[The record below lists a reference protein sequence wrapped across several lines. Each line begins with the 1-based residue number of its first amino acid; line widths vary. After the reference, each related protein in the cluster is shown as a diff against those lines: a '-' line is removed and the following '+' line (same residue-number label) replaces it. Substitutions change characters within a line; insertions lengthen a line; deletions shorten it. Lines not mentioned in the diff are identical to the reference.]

1 MLLGSRTVHAATVR
15 AVRSQ
20 ERPYAVQC
28 ALAELMCPDPLHA
41 DTPLV
46 GANNY
51 YAYGKGFDAAAVIRD
66 ASTIAD
72 LVGDHVV
79 RPFGVG
85 DEGWAPG
92 GAADGRI
99 ASPGP
104 WDCSEPSVARIF
116 TATDAT
122 LRADGVSRGRDPSEV
137 TEYDHL
143 FLVPQKQSCRHFQV
157 RTSAVPPAPPTRPC
171 SQPKGQ
177 TRGRNRLDRLLIRL
191 AISRR

>member
-28 ALAELMCPDPLHA
+28 ALAELMCPDPLRA

-92 GAADGRI
+92 GAADGRSPPQDHGTVQSRAWRGSSPQPTPHCVPT
-99 ASPGP
+99 ASPA
-104 WDCSEPSVARIF
+104 VATQAR
-116 TATDAT
+116 
-122 LRADGVSRGRDPSEV
+122 
-137 TEYDHL
+137 
-143 FLVPQKQSCRHFQV
+143 
-157 RTSAVPPAPPTRPC
+157 
-171 SQPKGQ
+171 
-177 TRGRNRLDRLLIRL
+177 
-191 AISRR
+191 